1 MHGALSVLIFTVTA
15 GLGQGLFV
23 WLALNEMGAV
33 AARLSPQVNAA
44 AGLLSLV
51 LLGVGLLASFFHLG
65 HPMRAWRA
73 VAMWRTSW
81 LSREVIV
88 LPITMAV
95 IFAWTIAQWAGLG
108 GKSALA
114 ISGVVLCFALWY
126 CTAMIYAC
134 LKFLQEWAHWST
146 ALCFTL
152 IGLASGAV
160 LMALVVGLA
169 AGTKVDF
176 WLILASGLTLLAGT
190 VRFATMLRNANLR
203 PKSTLQSALG
213 IQNPIIR
220 QTSQGAMG
228 GSFNTREFFHGKR
241 HQTVR
246 NLRWVAL
253 VCAVILPVACLLM
266 LGLAVG
272 VVVGAALAVVLQYAG
287 LLAERWLFFADAKH
301 PQNLYYQT
309 VG

>member
-23 WLALNEMGAV
+23 WLALNDLGSV
-33 AARLSPQVNAA
+33 ATRLSPQANALG
-44 AGLLSLV
+44 GLLSV
-51 LLGVGLLASFFHLG
+51 FLLGVGLLASFFHLG

-88 LPITMAV
+88 LPMSLAV
-95 IFAWTIAQWAGLG
+95 ICAWTLAQLMGWRGTAVLGVAG
-108 GKSALA
+108 
-114 ISGVVLCFALWY
+114 IVLCAALWY

-152 IGLASGAV
+152 MGLASGAV
-160 LMALVVGLA
+160 LMALVVGVA
-169 AGTKVDF
+169 AGKHVDF
-176 WLILASGLTLLAGT
+176 YLIVASGLTLLAGAM
-190 VRFATMLRNANLR
+190 RFATMLRNANLR

-241 HQTVR
+241 HHYVR
-246 NLRWVAL
+246 NMRWAAL
-253 VCAVILPVACLLM
+253 VCGVILPLVSLLM
-266 LGLAVG
+266 LG

-309 VG
+309 IA

>member
-23 WLALNEMGAV
+23 WLALNDLGVISTKLSPQANAAGGAV
-33 AARLSPQVNAA
+33 ALA
-44 AGLLSLV
+44 

-88 LPITMAV
+88 LPITMATV
-95 IFAWTIAQWAGLG
+95 FAWTLAQWLGWSSTSLLGL
-108 GKSALA
+108 
-114 ISGVVLCFALWY
+114 IGVVLCMVLWY

-152 IGLASGAV
+152 LGLASGAV
-160 LMALVVGLA
+160 AMALLVGLF
-169 AGTKVDF
+169 AGKLLGF
-176 WLILASGLTLLAGT
+176 WLLLATGLTLLAGA
-190 VRFATMLRNANLR
+190 VRFATMLRNAALR

-213 IQNPIIR
+213 IPNANIR
-220 QTSQGAMG
+220 QMSQGMMG

-241 HQTVR
+241 HSTVHAM
-246 NLRWVAL
+246 RWLAL
-253 VCAVILPVACLLM
+253 LCGVVLPIVGLLM
-266 LGLAVG
+266 LGAVT
-272 VVVGAALAVVLQYAG
+272 GAALALVLQYAG

-309 VG
+309 VA

>member
-1 MHGALSVLIFTVTA
+1 MHGALSVLIFTVTS

-23 WLALNEMGAV
+23 WLALNDMGA
-33 AARLSPQVNAA
+33 AATRLSPQANTA
-44 AGLLSLV
+44 AGLLSLL

-95 IFAWTIAQWAGLG
+95 IFAWTFAQWTGFWD
-108 GKSALA
+108 KSAFA
-114 ISGVVLCFALWY
+114 ITGIVLCFVLWY

-152 IGLASGAV
+152 MGLASGAV
-160 LMALVVGLA
+160 LMALVVGVA
-169 AGTKVDF
+169 AGKHVDF
-176 WLILASGLTLLAGT
+176 WFIVASGLTLLAGT

-241 HQTVR
+241 HHTVR
-246 NLRWVAL
+246 NMRWLAL
-253 VCAVILPVACLLM
+253 VCGVILPLASLLM
-266 LGLAVG
+266 LG
-272 VVVGAALAVVLQYAG
+272 VVVGAALALVLQYAG